1 MIRSLHFQ
9 ILAEEAHPVE
19 NLDAS
24 AAREVLS
31 KAQSQLSSASTEEV
45 RQIFL
50 CYNVL
55 LYFHYDTLR
64 NARDF
69 FHFRLEQ
76 KPL

>member
-1 MIRSLHFQ
+1 MSTFFCK

-45 RQIFL
+45 S
-50 CYNVL
+50 
-55 LYFHYDTLR
+55 
-64 NARDF
+64 
-69 FHFRLEQ
+69 
-76 KPL
+76 